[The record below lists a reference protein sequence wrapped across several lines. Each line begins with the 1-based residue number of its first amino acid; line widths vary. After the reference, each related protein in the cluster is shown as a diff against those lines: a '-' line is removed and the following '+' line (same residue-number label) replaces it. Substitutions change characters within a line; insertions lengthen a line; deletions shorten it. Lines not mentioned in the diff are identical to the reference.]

1 MPPQLINSTLSK
13 ERALATKNTMLR
25 IVARVLIA
33 RQCAPFV
40 GGAERLVCVRF
51 QGKVHYALQGIS
63 KAAGNSRADLKSQT
77 RHAALQNGKLVF
89 RRREARLIQLF
100 WELHHEFP

>member
-1 MPPQLINSTLSK
+1 
-13 ERALATKNTMLR
+13 MLR

-51 QGKVHYALQGIS
+51 QGKVHYAVQGIS
-63 KAAGNSRADLKSQT
+63 KDAGNSRADLKSQT